1 MNNGS
6 ECPLAGQISLWIKQ
20 QVQTAGA
27 KGIVIGLSGGLDSAV
42 VAALAKMALGNN
54 MLAILM
60 PCHSSPDASYHAKLV
75 ADAFSIPTAT
85 VDLTTVYDQFLKVL
99 PKEEGM
105 AVANL
110 RPRLRMSTLYYF
122 AQARGY
128 LVAGASNKSEIMTG
142 YFTKWG
148 DSGVDMLPIADLYK
162 TEVWKIAEEIGI
174 PDEIIRK
181 PPTADLWAGQTDEH
195 ELGITYQELDRI
207 LYAMETG
214 GLNGH
219 DPNKVEHV
227 RKLVNTSQ
235 HKRNPVPKFLKSK

>member
-6 ECPLAGQISLWIKQ
+6 ERPLAGQISLWIKQ
-20 QVQTAGA
+20 QVQAAGA
-27 KGIVIGLSGGLDSAV
+27 KGIVLGISGGLDSAV
-42 VAALAKMALGNN
+42 VAALAKMAVGNN
-54 MLAILM
+54 MLSILM

-99 PKEEGM
+99 PEEEGM

-128 LVAGASNKSEIMTG
+128 LVAGTGNKSEVMTG

-162 TEVWKIAEEIGI
+162 TEVRELAKELSI
-174 PDEIIRK
+174 PDEIITK
-181 PPTADLWAGQTDEH
+181 APTADLWAGQTDEH
-195 ELGITYQELDRI
+195 ELGITYQELDQI
-207 LYAMETG
+207 LVALETG
-214 GLNGH
+214 VLNGH
-219 DPNKVEHV
+219 DPNKIEHV
-227 RKLVNTSQ
+227 RKLVHVSQ
-235 HKRNPVPKFLKSK
+235 HKRNSIPKFIKG